1 MTARIRTY
9 LPPPSGA
16 LQMDSA
22 RVTFGL
28 RKAGNLVFAYRDY
41 KLIQRSIGGDVWI
54 PWTQYD
60 DVYSCTFE
68 AVAPVV
74 FLHGPGA
81 RAYMTRSGN
90 QWTFYFAGASAAT
103 RFYMFDFMMDTGSG
117 PALITRTPEG
127 VVTFNSRQW
136 PMNVVANVI
145 PGAAPPNPGL
155 SQAPRF
161 YPAYTGGTFEVLAQQ
176 SAQFEWIVS
185 RWNYQMTPGRLY
197 AASLQWSRGA
207 QMAGGESTYYRTWNV
222 IEGAYGNVGSISFW
236 FTTLPGTKFV
246 YESVSERFYNV
257 PARLPAAQV
266 IDVTDL
272 PFPYDA

>member
-1 MTARIRTY
+1 MTAKLLTY
-9 LPPPSGA
+9 LPSGA
-16 LQMDSA
+16 LQMDSS

-28 RKAGNLVFAYRDY
+28 RKSGNLVFAYRDY

-68 AVAPVV
+68 AVAPVL

-81 RAYMTRSGN
+81 RAYMTRNGN
-90 QWTFYFAGASAAT
+90 QWTFYFAGASVET
-103 RFYMFDFMMDTGSG
+103 RFYMFDFMIDTGTG

-127 VVTFNSRQW
+127 AVTFNSRQW
-136 PMNVVANVI
+136 PMNVVANVV
-145 PGAAPPNPGL
+145 PAVPPPPIGNPTPPWG
-155 SQAPRF
+155 RN
-161 YPAYTGGTFEVLAQQ
+161 YPAYTGGTFEVLAAQ
-176 SAQFEWIVS
+176 SSTFEWIVS
-185 RWNYQMTPGRLY
+185 RWHYQMTPGRLY

-207 QMAGGESTYYRTWNV
+207 MMVGGEYTYNRAWNV
-222 IEGAYGNVGSISFW
+222 IEGAYGNVGSMSFW
-236 FTTLPGTKFV
+236 FTTLPGTKFG
-246 YESVSERFYNV
+246 YEYVTERFYNV
-257 PARLPAAQV
+257 PTRLPAAQV